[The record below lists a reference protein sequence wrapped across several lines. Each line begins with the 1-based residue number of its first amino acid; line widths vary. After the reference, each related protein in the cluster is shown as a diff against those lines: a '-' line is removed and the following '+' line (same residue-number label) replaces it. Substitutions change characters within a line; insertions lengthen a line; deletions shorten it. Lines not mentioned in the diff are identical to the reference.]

1 MQEST
6 LQMTVVGNLLVAVDK
21 GKAHEF
27 ERENIRYITLDGMK
41 ISFLYLRAS
50 EIDRNSF
57 L

>member
-1 MQEST
+1 
-6 LQMTVVGNLLVAVDK
+6 MTVVGNLLVAVDK